1 MGQIVSAFLHCFSS
15 LTGRGQGDV
24 RLTEGDEES
33 APEASAL
40 TLSVNQDAGPKPV
53 HIAYVAIRY
62 SVASQFLCLH

>member
-1 MGQIVSAFLHCFSS
+1 M
-15 LTGRGQGDV
+15 